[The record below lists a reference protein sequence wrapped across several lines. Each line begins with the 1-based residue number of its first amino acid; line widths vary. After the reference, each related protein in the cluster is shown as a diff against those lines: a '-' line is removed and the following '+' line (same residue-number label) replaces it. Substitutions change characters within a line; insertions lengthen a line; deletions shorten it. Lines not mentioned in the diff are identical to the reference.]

1 MGDMRTVYKYLKNK
15 YNKEKRDLLIDE
27 TRNIGWNYRMDG
39 GHSSV

>member
-27 TRNIGWNYRMDG
+27 TRNIG
-39 GHSSV
+39 